1 MKINAQH
8 RKQKPQDAPEQSNYQ
23 KSQLKETGPLCTMA
37 PMRTQRTFALILI
50 LLGVALSPFAHAA
63 KKLNGFYSGSGG
75 ISAEVHRVLLIEF
88 AADGTAILQQ
98 KWHDKDPQTWH
109 ANWKQEKNKVTITF
123 DPTKHNPVPD
133 PLILNIKH
141 GTLVPTSWD
150 TTTLGVLGPPQL
162 TPFGGNIPKVTSV
175 ASCQSLNTVDPTRDC
190 VTWGSNR

>member
-1 MKINAQH
+1 
-8 RKQKPQDAPEQSNYQ
+8 
-23 KSQLKETGPLCTMA
+23 MA
-37 PMRTQRTFALILI
+37 RMRTHSRNVITLALL
-50 LLGVALSPFAHAA
+50 VAFLSPLAHAA
-63 KKLNGFYSGSGG
+63 DKVNGFYSGSGG
-75 ISAEVHRVLLIEF
+75 FSAEVHRVLLVEF

-109 ANWKQEKNKVTITF
+109 ANWKQARNKVTITF

-141 GTLVPTSWD
+141 GTLIPTSWD
-150 TTTLGVLGPPQL
+150 ITALGVLGPPQL
-162 TPFGGNIPKVTSV
+162 TPFGGKVPKVTSV